1 MDLSIFLEPAAWL
14 SLLTLTLLEIV
25 LGIDNIIFISL
36 LTNKLP
42 VENRKK
48 ARTTGIGLA
57 LVLRIVMLLGITWII
72 GFTAPLF
79 EVMGFEVTGRDLILL
94 LGGFF
99 LIGKSTTEIHHK
111 IDAGGREEDKS
122 KMKSAAQKSFTA
134 IIIQIAL
141 LDIVF
146 SFDSILTAI
155 GMAEHI
161 IIMIIAVV
169 ISLIIML
176 IFAGRIADF
185 IEKYPTLQ
193 ILALSFLILIGFVL
207 VADGLHQH
215 ISKGYI
221 YAAVAFSI
229 VVETINI
236 NVRKK
241 NKSAHK

>member
-1 MDLSIFLEPAAWL
+1 MLLNIFLEPTTWI
-14 SLLTLTLLEIV
+14 SLLTLSLLEIV

-42 VENRKK
+42 QANRKK
-48 ARTTGIGLA
+48 ARTAGIGLA
-57 LVLRIVMLLGITWII
+57 LVLRIIMLLGITWII
-72 GFTAPLF
+72 GFTQPLF
-79 EVMGFEVTGRDLILL
+79 EVFGFEATGRDLILL

-99 LIGKSTTEIHHK
+99 LIGKSTSEIHHK
-111 IDAGGREEDKS
+111 IDAGGRVEDKS
-122 KMKSAAQKSFTA
+122 KMKKAATKGFTA

-155 GMAEHI
+155 GMTEEI
-161 IIMIIAVV
+161 TIMILAVV
-169 ISLIIML
+169 ISLLVML
-176 IFAGRIADF
+176 AFAGKISSF

-193 ILALSFLILIGFVL
+193 ILALAFLILIGFVL

-221 YAAVAFSI
+221 YAAVTFSL
-229 VVETINI
+229 VVEVINI
-236 NVRKK
+236 RLRKK
-241 NKSAHK
+241 EG

>member
-1 MDLSIFLEPAAWL
+1 MSLEIFLHPEAWI
-14 SLLTLTLLEIV
+14 SLLTLSLLEIV

-42 VENRKK
+42 EVSRKK
-48 ARTTGIGLA
+48 ARSAGIGLA
-57 LVLRIVMLLGITWII
+57 LVLRIIMLLGITWII

-79 EVMGFEVTGRDLILL
+79 EVFGFEATGRDLILL

-99 LIGKSTTEIHHK
+99 LIGKSTSEIHHK
-111 IDAGGREEDKS
+111 IDAGGREDDKA
-122 KMKSAAQKSFTA
+122 KMKSAAKKSFA
-134 IIIQIAL
+134 SIIIQIGL

-155 GMAEHI
+155 GMTEQI
-161 IIMIIAVV
+161 LIMILAVV

-176 IFAGRIADF
+176 IFSGNIARF

-193 ILALSFLILIGFVL
+193 ILALAFLIMIGFVL
-207 VADGLHQH
+207 IADGLHQH

-221 YAAVAFSI
+221 YAAVAFSL
-229 VVETINI
+229 VVEVVNI

-241 NKSAHK
+241 KEA